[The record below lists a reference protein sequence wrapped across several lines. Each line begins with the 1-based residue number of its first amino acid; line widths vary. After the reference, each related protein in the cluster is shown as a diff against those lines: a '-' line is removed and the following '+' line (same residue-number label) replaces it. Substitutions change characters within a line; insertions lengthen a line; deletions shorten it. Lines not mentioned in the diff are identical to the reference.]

1 MAHQRTRIG
10 TVNSDDSQELK
21 ADADPLGSFQS
32 ANFADDLQGYE
43 PENMFDKNLV
53 LGVLFE
59 KGELPKDLNSP
70 QKGNGVSRNINQDH
84 FVSVETVVDQSRTH
98 QLSVSNFC

>member
-1 MAHQRTRIG
+1 MG
-10 TVNSDDSQELK
+10 N
-21 ADADPLGSFQS
+21 FQS

-43 PENMFDKNLV
+43 PESMLDKNLV

-70 QKGNGVSRNINQDH
+70 QKGNGVSRDINQDH
-84 FVSVETVVDQSRTH
+84 SVSDKTDVDQSRTH